1 MIRGIDHITICV
13 NDMDKALNFYQE
25 ILGFKKV
32 LIDYFGVLAGMDKVV
47 GKPNVKVR
55 MMLLKSENIG
65 PLGQGLIKLV
75 QFLPPFKAK
84 PVNVEHVWSDIGI
97 SEVALNVINMEK
109 ILAKMKDNNIEIV
122 LPPQHD
128 TFDNKEVVYA
138 YIRDPDGSL
147 VELVEWVK
155 CKDFLGGRARIEG
168 VNHISIG
175 VNDMEKS
182 LLFYRDVFGFQ
193 EVFLD
198 STGVVIL
205 PPALKREGTPDS
217 LNLRLVMLANNYRD
231 GWLEMAQ
238 HVPPYKP
245 KHKLVYPEWAHIGHM
260 EFSIGVSNIA
270 KTYEELRKRNVD
282 FLCPPKTVNFPS
294 LGEWKFAYVIDPD
307 GLLVSL
313 VEY

>member
-13 NDMDKALNFYQE
+13 SNMDKALNFYQK
-25 ILGFKKV
+25 ILGFKKMI
-32 LIDYFGVLAGMDKVV
+32 LDYSGLLTGMDKIV
-47 GKPNVKVR
+47 GKSNVKAR
-55 MMLLKSENIG
+55 IILLKSENIG
-65 PLGQGLIKLV
+65 PLGQGMIKLV

-84 PVNVEHVWSDIGI
+84 PINVEHVWSDIGI
-97 SEVALNVINMEK
+97 SEVALNIINMEK
-109 ILAKMKDNNIEIV
+109 VLAKIKDNNIEIV

-128 TFDNKEVVYA
+128 TFDNKEVIYA

-155 CKDFLGGRARIEG
+155 CKDFLGGTRIEG

-175 VNDMEKS
+175 VNDMERS
-182 LLFYRDVFGFQ
+182 LHFYRDIFGFQ

-198 STGVVIL
+198 STGLVIL

-217 LNLRLVMLANNYRD
+217 LNLRLVMLTNNYRD
-231 GWLEMAQ
+231 GWLEMTQ

-245 KHKLVYPEWAHIGHM
+245 KHKLVYPEWAHIGHV
-260 EFSIGVSNIA
+260 EFSIGVSNID
-270 KTYEELRKRNVD
+270 KVYEELRRKKVNI
-282 FLCPPKTVNFPS
+282 LCPPQTVNFPS
-294 LGEWKFAYVIDPD
+294 LGEWKFAYVVDPD

-313 VEY
+313 AEY

>member
-13 NDMDKALNFYQE
+13 SNMEKALHFYQE

-32 LIDYFGVLAGMDKVV
+32 IFDYSGNLTGMDKIV
-47 GKPNVKVR
+47 GKSNVKAR
-55 MMLLKSENIG
+55 IMLLKTENIG

-75 QFLPPFKAK
+75 QFLPPFRAK
-84 PVNVEHVWSDIGI
+84 PINVEHVWSDIGI

-128 TFDNKEVVYA
+128 TFDNKEVIYA

-155 CKDFLGGRARIEG
+155 CKDFLGGGTRIEG

-182 LLFYRDVFGFQ
+182 LRFYRDIFGFQ

-198 STGVVIL
+198 STGLVIL

-217 LNLRLVMLANNYRD
+217 LNLRLVMLANNYCN

-238 HVPPYKP
+238 HIPPYKP
-245 KHKLVYPEWAHIGHM
+245 KYKLVYPEWAHIGHM

-270 KTYEELRKRNVD
+270 KTYEESRKKNVK